1 MEMIANK
8 YKCIGKLGE
17 GGYGSIY
24 KYINIRTKEEV
35 AVKVECKND
44 TKLLKNET
52 IIYQYLNSFSQKE
65 GIPKVYW
72 YGSDQVNYYMV
83 MELLGK
89 GLNEVDIEYENI
101 MDVGRKIL
109 NRVEFLHSKK
119 LIHRDI
125 KPANFLFGRERN
137 KDMLYMIDFGFCR
150 KYMVDGFHIK
160 NKKREK
166 RENIIGT
173 PNFVSINV
181 MQGNEPSRRDD
192 LESVVYIMYYLW
204 KKSICVEDK
213 ERILNGEDIPSF
225 ISLFFKYC
233 RSLSFEE
240 DPDYKYLYSILS
252 RT

>member
-8 YKCIGKLGE
+8 YKFIGNLGQ

-35 AVKVECKND
+35 AVKVESKNE

-72 YGSDQVNYYMV
+72 YGSDNENYYMV
-83 MELLGK
+83 IELLGK
-89 GLNEVDIEYENI
+89 GLNEVDIEYEKI
-101 MDVGRKIL
+101 MDVGRQIL

-125 KPANFLFGRERN
+125 KPENFLFGKERS
-137 KDMLYMIDFGFCR
+137 KDVLYMIDFGFCK
-150 KYMVDGFHIK
+150 KYIVNGFHIK
-160 NKKREK
+160 NKKRETV
-166 RENIIGT
+166 IGT
-173 PNFVSINV
+173 PNFVSISV
-181 MQGNEPSRRDD
+181 MEGNEPSRRDD
-192 LESVVYIMYYLW
+192 LESIVYVMYYLW
-204 KKSICVEDK
+204 KKKICLEDK
-213 ERILNGEDIPSF
+213 ERILNGEDNIPPF
-225 ISLFFKYC
+225 ISLFFNYC

-240 DPDYKYLYSILS
+240 TPDYSYLYLVLS
-252 RT
+252 KK

>member
-8 YKCIGKLGE
+8 YKCIGKMGQ
-17 GGYGSIY
+17 GCYGSIY

-35 AVKVECKND
+35 AVKVECKDD

-72 YGSDQVNYYMV
+72 YGSDKINYYMV

-89 GLNEVDIEYENI
+89 GLNEVDIEYEKI
-101 MDVGRKIL
+101 MDVGRQIL

-125 KPANFLFGRERN
+125 KPENFLFGNERN
-137 KDMLYMIDFGFCR
+137 KDMLYMIDFGFCK
-150 KYMVDGFHIK
+150 KYIVDGFHIK

-166 RENIIGT
+166 VIGT

-181 MQGNEPSRRDD
+181 MKGNEPSRRDD
-192 LESVVYIMYYLW
+192 LESIVYIMYYLW
-204 KKSICVEDK
+204 KKRICVEDK
-213 ERILNGEDIPSF
+213 ERILNGEDNIPVF
-225 ISLFFKYC
+225 ISLFFEYC
-233 RSLSFEE
+233 RGLSFEE
-240 DPDYKYLYSILS
+240 EPDYLYLYSVLLKK
-252 RT
+252 

>member
-1 MEMIANK
+1 M
-8 YKCIGKLGE
+8 
-17 GGYGSIY
+17 
-24 KYINIRTKEEV
+24 
-35 AVKVECKND
+35 ECKLE

-89 GLNEVDIEYENI
+89 SLNEVDIEYDRI

-109 NRVEFLHSKK
+109 SRVEFLHSKK

-125 KPANFLFGRERN
+125 KPENFLFGRERN
-137 KDMLYMIDFGFCR
+137 KNMLYMIDFGFCR

-160 NKKREK
+160 NKK

-213 ERILNGEDIPSF
+213 ERIIDEENVPSF
-225 ISLFFKYC
+225 ISLFLKYC
-233 RSLSFEE
+233 RSLSFEGN
-240 DPDYKYLYSILS
+240 PDYQYLYSILT
-252 RT
+252 R

>member
-35 AVKVECKND
+35 AVKVESE

-72 YGSDQVNYYMV
+72 YGSDKVNYYMV

-89 GLNEVDIEYENI
+89 GLNEMDIEYERI
-101 MDVGRKIL
+101 MDVGRQIL
-109 NRVEFLHSKK
+109 SRVEFLHSKK

-125 KPANFLFGRERN
+125 KPANFLFGNEKN
-137 KDMLYMIDFGFCR
+137 KDVLYMIDLGFCK
-150 KYMVDGFHIK
+150 KYIVNGFHIK

-181 MQGNEPSRRDD
+181 MEGNEPSRRDD
-192 LESVVYIMYYLW
+192 LESIVYIMYYLW
-204 KKSICVEDK
+204 KKQICVEDK
-213 ERILNGEDIPSF
+213 DRISKGEDIPSF
-225 ISLFFKYC
+225 ISLFFEYC

-240 DPDYKYLYSILS
+240 NPNYKYLYSVLS
-252 RT
+252 KK

>member
-8 YKCIGKLGE
+8 YKCIGKLGQ

-72 YGSDQVNYYMV
+72 YGSDNENYYMV
-83 MELLGK
+83 MELLGR
-89 GLNEVDIEYENI
+89 GLNDMDIEYDNI
-101 MDVGRKIL
+101 MDVGRQIL
-109 NRVEFLHSKK
+109 SRVEFLHSKK

-125 KPANFLFGRERN
+125 KPENFVFGNERN
-137 KDMLYMIDFGFCR
+137 KNVLYMIDFGFCK
-150 KYMVDGFHIK
+150 KYIVNGFHIK
-160 NKKREK
+160 NKK

-181 MQGNEPSRRDD
+181 MEGNEPSRRDD
-192 LESVVYIMYYLW
+192 LESIVYIMYYLW
-204 KKSICVEDK
+204 KKKRICLEDK
-213 ERILNGEDIPSF
+213 ERILNGEDIPSY
-225 ISLFFKYC
+225 ISLFFQYC
-233 RSLSFEE
+233 RGLSFEE
-240 DPDYKYLYSILS
+240 NPDYTYLYSILS
-252 RT
+252 KK